1 MRKGWLRIMRMSS
14 IKILDEIRLLRII
27 GQASMKMLV

>member
-14 IKILDEIRLLRII
+14 IKILDEIRLLSII
-27 GQASMKMLV
+27 GQLV